1 MPGMSARIKA
11 KKGRYGV
18 EGLIHTVQITSPASG
33 SSFSL
38 AGSPAEFPFA
48 ATGKVTD
55 DLGAVTEADIVWT
68 SDVDGSV
75 GANGSPTAITLTTL
89 GAHVITATVTNGTQ
103 VVTDTINVTV
113 VA

>member
-1 MPGMSARIKA
+1 MPGMSPRIKA

-18 EGLIHTVQITSPASG
+18 EGLIHTVQILSPASG

-48 ATGKVTD
+48 ATAKVYD
-55 DLGAVTEADIVWT
+55 AEGAVTKADAVWT

-75 GANGSPTAITLTTL
+75 GANGSPTALTLTTL
-89 GAHVITATVTNGTQ
+89 GAHVITATVTSGSH
-103 VVTDTINVTV
+103 VVTDTISVTV